1 MYAAERQQ
9 EIVRRA
15 RDEGRVD
22 VSSLAHHF
30 GITTETVRRDLTRL
44 ERHGLLRR
52 VHGGALPV
60 ERLGF
65 EPAVDERTAR
75 RAAEKERIGKAA
87 LAFLPQEGAVLIDAG
102 TTTARFAD
110 ALPSELAL
118 TLVTNALPIAL
129 QLARLPKST
138 LLTIGGRVRE
148 RTLAQVDA
156 WARQSLESL
165 HVDVA
170 FLAAN
175 GIAVERGLTTPD
187 LAEAEVK
194 RAMVA
199 AAAKVVVLA
208 DSTKFGQV
216 HFARFADL
224 NQIDVLITDDELDP
238 EAAETLRAAGVQ
250 VVLA

>member
-22 VSSLAHHF
+22 VTTLARDF

-75 RAAEKERIGKAA
+75 RSAQKERIGKAA
-87 LAFLPQEGAVLIDAG
+87 LAFLPQEGAVLVDAG
-102 TTTARFAD
+102 TTTARLAD
-110 ALPSELAL
+110 ALPSDLAL

-129 QLARLPKST
+129 QLARLSKST
-138 LLTIGGRVRE
+138 LWTIGGRVRE

-156 WARQSLESL
+156 WARRSLEDL

-170 FLAAN
+170 FVATN
-175 GIAVERGLTTPD
+175 GISAEHGLTTPD

-199 AAAKVVVLA
+199 AAARVVVLA
-208 DSTKFGQV
+208 DSTKVGQV

-224 NQIDVLITDDELDP
+224 EQIDILVTDDHLDTD
-238 EAAETLRAAGVQ
+238 AAETFRAAGVQ